1 MSLGRSDASSAFIG
15 RNLSIRQTVARAWV
29 APTHFPACAKE
40 QDKMA
45 AELKRYWFVAAVFRE
60 PRDLVATIAELRVNA
75 FSRARL
81 LVVANHKSGDTR
93 KALDGAEEGQVAVVS
108 VSADGSSWTAPKLP
122 VELGTLVEAMH
133 AGKRASPDGDG
144 RSQVYAQLRQ
154 DVAGGALVLIA
165 SVADPDEQLLGARI
179 LLRGNCE
186 CVLTHEIAVGNA

>member
-1 MSLGRSDASSAFIG
+1 
-15 RNLSIRQTVARAWV
+15 
-29 APTHFPACAKE
+29 
-40 QDKMA
+40 MA
-45 AELKRYWFVAAVFRE
+45 GELKRYWFVAAVFRE
-60 PRDLVATIAELRVNA
+60 PRDLVSTIAELRANA
-75 FSRARL
+75 FSWARL
-81 LVVANHKSGDTR
+81 LVVANHKNGDTR
-93 KALDGAEEGQVAVVS
+93 KVLDGAEGGQVAVVS

-122 VELGTLVEAMH
+122 VELRTLVEAMGEGD

-144 RSQVYAQLRQ
+144 RWQVYAQLRQ